1 MYSIRQS
8 AAHPDA
14 ACVFQ
19 HVPWLAGMTRQNLH
33 SVEMLR
39 DKLAQW
45 EGSFRGA
52 ARNAAAVSSGC
63 PPLDRLLPGG
73 GFARGTL
80 VEWLAAADGS
90 GAGTLAVL
98 AAREAC
104 RDGDWLVLID
114 RRRDWYPPELL
125 RWGIPPE
132 TLLWVQPRGDADAAW
147 ALDQA
152 LRCPAVAATLAWIDA
167 IDGHSFRRWQ
177 LAAEQGGGLGLLV
190 RPASAR
196 NEASWADVRLAVEP
210 ALALAPALATVEPA
224 PATADVRRLRI
235 YVVRCRN
242 GAGDGSVEVE
252 IDDETHRV
260 CLASPLA
267 APETRS
273 REAEAS

>member
-1 MYSIRQS
+1 MSQR
-8 AAHPDA
+8 
-14 ACVFQ
+14 VLRFQ
-19 HVPWLAGMTRQNLH
+19 HACGGMARQILH

-39 DKLAQW
+39 DKIALW
-45 EGSFRGA
+45 EGSFRGV

-104 RDGDWLVLID
+104 RDGDWLVLVD
-114 RRRDWYPPELL
+114 GRREWYPPGLL
-125 RWGIPPE
+125 RWGIAPE
-132 TLLWVQPRGDADAAW
+132 TLLLVQPHMGPDAAW

-152 LRCPAVAATLAWIDA
+152 LRCPAVAATMAWIDT
-167 IDGHSFRRWQ
+167 IDGKTFRRWQ

-190 RPASAR
+190 RPESAR
-196 NEASWADVRLAVEP
+196 HEASWADVRLAVEP
-210 ALALAPALATVEPA
+210 AAVQPASAAL
-224 PATADVRRLRI
+224 ATADVRRLRI
-235 YVVRCRN
+235 HVVRCRN
-242 GAGDGSVEVE
+242 GASGGSVEVE

-267 APETRS
+267 APETRP